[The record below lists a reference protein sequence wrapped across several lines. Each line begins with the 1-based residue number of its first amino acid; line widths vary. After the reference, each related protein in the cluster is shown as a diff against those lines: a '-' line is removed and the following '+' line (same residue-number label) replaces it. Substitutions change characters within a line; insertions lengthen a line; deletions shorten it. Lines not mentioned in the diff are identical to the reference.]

1 MTMGSKFNVG
11 LNNITIDRLTLL
23 SFKIKLDEYIKENNL
38 WDENVVECWMYDLC
52 DSVLKQDVGL
62 TYKTIRILED
72 YWGFDPD
79 KDDIDDYILDQ
90 LNKFMSKINH

>member
-1 MTMGSKFNVG
+1 
-11 LNNITIDRLTLL
+11 
-23 SFKIKLDEYIKENNL
+23 
-38 WDENVVECWMYDLC
+38 MYDLC

-72 YWGFDPD
+72 HWGFDPD

-90 LNKFMSKINH
+90 LNKFMYKINL